1 MAKGFS
7 LKTEARYKLEEE
19 QTSGWYAIEENISK
33 QRCKELYDERLN
45 EGVNPRRLRITRIA

>member
-7 LKTEARYKLEEE
+7 PKAEERYTLEEE

>member
-19 QTSGWYAIEENISK
+19 QTSGWYSVADNVSQEE
-33 QRCKELYDERLN
+33 CKRVYDERLN
-45 EGVNPRRLRITRIA
+45 EGVNPSRLRITRIA